1 MLKKNHS
8 QKGSQSFSMMNLLIL
23 NSDIQQRSSPCL
35 SSVCSS
41 VCLRPGSPRWGLVIF
56 FSFFFHYWSD
66 YVFAYFHVYSFVLL
80 TELFFTMN
88 PLLTQLTLLCP
99 PPRWEISL
107 RMRMM
112 LVMMMLKCFT
122 FNCQEIVNY
131 ISLLLHIKIGEKNP
145 LNIYQHICSRNSQQW
160 WWWKVYIVNTLVPPA
175 RIVNIELQI

>member
-1 MLKKNHS
+1 
-8 QKGSQSFSMMNLLIL
+8 MMSLLIL
-23 NSDIQQRSSPCL
+23 NSDIQQRCSPCL

-56 FSFFFHYWSD
+56 WDFSFITGLIM
-66 YVFAYFHVYSFVLL
+66 FAYFHVYSFVLL

-107 RMRMM
+107 RMRM
-112 LVMMMLKCFT
+112 VMMMLKCFT

-145 LNIYQHICSRNSQQW
+145 LNIYQHICSRNSQQM
-160 WWWKVYIVNTLVPPA
+160 KSLHC
-175 RIVNIELQI
+175 

>member
-1 MLKKNHS
+1 MLKKNY
-8 QKGSQSFSMMNLLIL
+8 QKGSQSISMMSLLIL
-23 NSDIQQRSSPCL
+23 NSDIQQRCPPGL

-56 FSFFFHYWSD
+56 WVFLIM
-66 YVFAYFHVYSFVLL
+66 FAYFHVYSFVLL

-145 LNIYQHICSRNSQQW
+145 LNIYQHICSRNSQQ
-160 WWWKVYIVNTLVPPA
+160 
-175 RIVNIELQI
+175 